1 MGSIPDEGTGF
12 FNWPN
17 PSSSIMALG
26 LTQPLIEMS
35 IKNRPGGEGQ
45 PVHKADNFTTIFEP
59 TV

>member
-1 MGSIPDEGTGF
+1 MGSIPNEVIGF

-17 PSSSIMALG
+17 PFSFTMALG

-35 IKNRPGGEGQ
+35 TSNLPEGNGQ
-45 PVHKADNFTTIFEP
+45 PACKADNLTTVCES